1 MSAYD
6 KATKALDKLTAEQR
20 QMVPNMD
27 KLRSVGPAIDV
38 YKMIASLKPSNTNY
52 AGTVQAAYAAYNM
65 LSSSEKQYVTN
76 FSTLQEAK
84 NNVDTVQ
91 AVISKIASIS
101 PTSRNYSEQVA
112 EALAMYNSLPSA
124 VRKLVTNYDALKSSQ
139 KEADT
144 VDKVRQLISEIN
156 PNASNFEAKL
166 KAARSAYDKLTTPQK
181 RLVSN
186 YYLLEDYESQSN
198 NSGFFF

>member
-1 MSAYD
+1 M
-6 KATKALDKLTAEQR
+6 
-20 QMVPNMD
+20 
-27 KLRSVGPAIDV
+27 
-38 YKMIASLKPSNTNY
+38 
-52 AGTVQAAYAAYNM
+52 
-65 LSSSEKQYVTN
+65 
-76 FSTLQEAK
+76 QEAK
-84 NNVDTVQ
+84 NNIDNVQ

-101 PTSRNYSEQVA
+101 PTSRNYAQQVA

-144 VDKVRQLISEIN
+144 VDRVRQLISEIN
-156 PNASNFEAKL
+156 PNASNFESKV
-166 KAARSAYDKLTTPQK
+166 KSARSAYDRLTTQQK

-186 YYLLEDYESQSN
+186 YFLLEDYEAKLN